1 MLEQDSE
8 EQQWTIAYTHAFPGG
23 YLEDSVVYLTDDD
36 GNSVISLT
44 VEPLLGRVDLV
55 YGQVDP
61 PDLRDR
67 EQR

>member
-1 MLEQDSE
+1 
-8 EQQWTIAYTHAFPGG
+8 
-23 YLEDSVVYLTDDD
+23 VVYLTDED

-55 YGQVDP
+55 YGQADP